1 MASMTSAASNRPR
14 PMPPASLTDID
25 RPEAEVGGG
34 LDGVAREGAVLVP
47 AGGVRSYRVRSKLA
61 REVLDRAL
69 VFGEVELARHETAS
83 PWWG

>member
-1 MASMTSAASNRPR
+1 MIERRLQPAEADAARF
-14 PMPPASLTDID
+14 LTDID

-34 LDGVAREGAVLVP
+34 LDRVAREGAVLVP
-47 AGGVRSYRVRSKLA
+47 AGGVRRDRVRSELA

-69 VFGEVELARHETAS
+69 VVGEVELARHETAS